1 VSVATLLLVGVFF
14 AKDKKPGSSLLHPQR
29 AYRCGDDRSSCRHGR
44 RDPRANQIAESNV
57 IAALQKWGRF
67 QPVLS
72 TEQADLIIVV
82 RKGSDRLVRETIT
95 NPRQNDRVGMIA
107 PSDAGVNMGAQ
118 HGQQSSLSTNGPGTE
133 AGEPPHPQTEVGD
146 TDDSF
151 EVYEGDVDKPLDL
164 PPGWRYTAKDG
175 LQPHSVPAVDE
186 FRKAIAKAEKAA
198 ANKKQS

>member
-1 VSVATLLLVGVFF
+1 
-14 AKDKKPGSSLLHPQR
+14 
-29 AYRCGDDRSSCRHGR
+29 
-44 RDPRANQIAESNV
+44 
-57 IAALQKWGRF
+57 
-67 QPVLS
+67 
-72 TEQADLIIVV
+72 VV

-118 HGQQSSLSTNGPGTE
+118 HGQQSSLSTNGPGTA

-198 ANKKQS
+198 ANKKQP